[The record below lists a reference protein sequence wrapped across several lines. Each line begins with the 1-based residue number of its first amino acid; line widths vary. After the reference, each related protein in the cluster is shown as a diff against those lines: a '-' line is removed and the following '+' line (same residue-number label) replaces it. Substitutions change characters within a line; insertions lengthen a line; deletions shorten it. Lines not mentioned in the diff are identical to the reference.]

1 MGTKFL
7 KMSHIWLSGLA
18 LVLGLNSACSSGG
31 STASSDNA
39 TAPVISAC
47 GGNNVDSGLLTNGNF
62 ESGSD
67 NWTGVAANPLSDVNG
82 NVVNYANVETAA
94 ANPWDVNLQQV
105 VELTQGLTYKL
116 SFSAMSNVER
126 KIGAGIGLNEDPW
139 SNTQQE
145 VSLSTAC
152 QNFELELTA
161 ANFGGANS
169 RVFFDMGAEVGEV
182 IIDDVSLVETT
193 PSAGPDVAPSTAAP
207 VPSHGSASVISLF
220 SDNYTDVSVDTWR
233 TSWSSGTLTE
243 ELIDGSAMKK
253 YASLD
258 FVGIEAT
265 GANSID
271 ASGMTHLHIDI
282 WSADITS
289 FGVKLVDWGADN
301 AFGGGDDTEHQV
313 DKANPNQGE
322 WVSYDIPLSEFT
334 NLTNRSNL
342 SQFILV
348 GQPTGST
355 TVYVD
360 NVYFYSST
368 P

>member
-39 TAPVISAC
+39 TAPVITAC
-47 GGNNVDSGLLTNGNF
+47 GGNNGDSGLLANGNF

-126 KIGAGIGLNEDPW
+126 KIGAGIGLNEEPYTN
-139 SNTQQE
+139 SQQE
-145 VSLSTAC
+145 VSLTTAC
-152 QNFELELTA
+152 QDFELELSS

-182 IIDDVSLVETT
+182 IIDDVTLVETT
-193 PSAGPDVAPSTAAP
+193 SSAGPDAAP
-207 VPSHGSASVISLF
+207 TTSAPTPTATDVISVY
-220 SDNYTDVSVDTWR
+220 SDAYTDISTVNLNPGWGQSTVF
-233 TSWSSGTLTE
+233 SE
-243 ELIDGSAMKK
+243 ETIDGGNVIKLGGLN
-253 YASLD
+253 YQ
-258 FVGIEAT
+258 GIEMDPNYVVSQDVSGKTTLHVDYWTADSTLFRVFLISPDADADGNNEETFHNVTLAT
-265 GANSID
+265 GSWQ
-271 ASGMTHLHIDI
+271 SL
-282 WSADITS
+282 
-289 FGVKLVDWGADN
+289 
-301 AFGGGDDTEHQV
+301 E
-313 DKANPNQGE
+313 
-322 WVSYDIPLSEFT
+322 IPLST
-334 NLTNRSNL
+334 YSGTVNL
-342 SQFILV
+342 SDIIQMKFDGDGTIYL
-348 GQPTGST
+348 
-355 TVYVD
+355 D
-360 NVYFYSST
+360 NIYFY
-368 P
+368 

>member
-1 MGTKFL
+1 L
-7 KMSHIWLSGLA
+7 HIDIWSADMTSFGVK
-18 LVLGLNSACSSGG
+18 LVDWGADNAWSGG
-31 STASSDNA
+31 DDTEHQVDKANPNQGEWVSYDIPLSEFTNLTNRSNLSQFVLVGQPTGSTTVYVDNVYFYKSTA
-39 TAPVISAC
+39 T
-47 GGNNVDSGLLTNGNF
+47 
-62 ESGSD
+62 
-67 NWTGVAANPLSDVNG
+67 
-82 NVVNYANVETAA
+82 
-94 ANPWDVNLQQV
+94 
-105 VELTQGLTYKL
+105 
-116 SFSAMSNVER
+116 
-126 KIGAGIGLNEDPW
+126 
-139 SNTQQE
+139 
-145 VSLSTAC
+145 
-152 QNFELELTA
+152 
-161 ANFGGANS
+161 
-169 RVFFDMGAEVGEV
+169 
-182 IIDDVSLVETT
+182 
-193 PSAGPDVAPSTAAP
+193 APSTAAP

-301 AFGGGDDTEHQV
+301 AFDGGDDTEHQV

-322 WVSYDIPLSEFT
+322 WVSYDIPLSEFS